1 MNEEPHGLCQVSE
14 VLDWIIQKGRYET
27 KGNFDKECDSKRKH

>member
-14 VLDWIIQKGRYET
+14 VLDYILNRMNHEET
-27 KGNFDKECDSKRKH
+27 EIK